1 MLNIE
6 NYYNNKNIINIKS
19 EVLFREAEDDFFY
32 FNKINTAQKKLEEA
46 IKLTP
51 THTKSLMLCG
61 DICFI
66 KGNIKKALNLYSQAF
81 NYASDKTRCL
91 CAMANCNMLLNKFEI
106 AISFVDK
113 AISSFEFKEQ
123 NLDLYSQA
131 VEIKINSLLALKQYK
146 NAYMTFIQAQNTVN
160 SVSLKNIFNDNF
172 ETINKK
178 LQIQKR
184 IQQSD
189 LKIV

>member
-1 MLNIE
+1 MLNSE

-32 FNKINTAQKKLEEA
+32 FNKINTALKKLSEA

-66 KGNIKKALNLYSQAF
+66 KGNIKKALNLYSKAF
-81 NYASDKTRCL
+81 NFVPDKTRCL
-91 CAMANCNMLLNKFEI
+91 CAMANCNLLLKKYEI
-106 AISFVDK
+106 AISFADK
-113 AISSFEFKEQ
+113 AISSFDFKKQ
-123 NLDLYSQA
+123 NIDLYSQA
-131 VEIKINSLLALKQYK
+131 VEIKINSLIALKQYK
-146 NAYMTFIQAQNTVN
+146 NAYFTFRSAQNTVN
-160 SVSLKNIFNDNF
+160 SVSLESIFKDNF

-178 LQIQKR
+178 LQIKKR